1 METVNVV
8 SSQIKT
14 IKYNDIDKELI
25 VTFNTDK
32 VYKYEDVSMKLFKD
46 LISADSVGKF
56 FNENIK
62 KSHKY
67 SLIS

>member
-1 METVNVV
+1 METVNVT

-32 VYKYEDVSMKLFKD
+32 TYKYEDVSMQLFKD